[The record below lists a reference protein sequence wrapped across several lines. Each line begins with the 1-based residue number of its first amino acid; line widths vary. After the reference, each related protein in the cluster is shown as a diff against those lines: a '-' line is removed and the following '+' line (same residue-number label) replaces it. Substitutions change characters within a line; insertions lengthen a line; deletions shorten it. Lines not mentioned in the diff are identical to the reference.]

1 MGINLYSLQG
11 TFIKSLYAHKNLAQ
25 GKSTIKI
32 KPITEIDTGIYLV
45 QIKIGT
51 QEKWVKI
58 VKE

>member
-1 MGINLYSLQG
+1 LQG